1 MKYLLQL
8 AFLILTSTACAQQGT
23 EVYEKMY
30 QNAKAYGD
38 WPTAASS
45 LHVLIATQE
54 VTTNGQQPKAD
65 GSSWRDSLA
74 YVYLNMNGYVACEK
88 LCTEILSSEDST
100 DLAILEVRAVSRR
113 NLGLVKG
120 AVQDYKVLLQQTSN
134 PFHAYYLTQLQMG
147 MDSLDQGLQTI
158 QIAEKLPY
166 EETDW
171 VQLPLTQSQYQSV
184 PLRAAIYHLK
194 GLILQNLNATENKEM
209 ALAAYDKAIELFP
222 DFYLAKNNRQ
232 VLAGMGN

>member
-1 MKYLLQL
+1 
-8 AFLILTSTACAQQGT
+8 
-23 EVYEKMY
+23 MY
-30 QNAKAYGD
+30 QGAKAYGD
-38 WPTAASS
+38 WSTAASS
-45 LHVLIATQE
+45 LHALIANSDQSA
-54 VTTNGQQPKAD
+54 VGGQQSANSPA
-65 GSSWRDSLA
+65 WHDSLV

-88 LCTEILSSEDST
+88 LCTEILDSEDST

-158 QIAEKLPY
+158 QIAEKLPIQ
-166 EETDW
+166 ETDW
-171 VQLPLTQSQYQSV
+171 IQLPLTQSQYQSV
-184 PLRAAIYHLK
+184 PLRAAIYHMK
-194 GLILQNLNATENKEM
+194 GLALQNLNATENKEM

-232 VLAGMGN
+232 VLEGME